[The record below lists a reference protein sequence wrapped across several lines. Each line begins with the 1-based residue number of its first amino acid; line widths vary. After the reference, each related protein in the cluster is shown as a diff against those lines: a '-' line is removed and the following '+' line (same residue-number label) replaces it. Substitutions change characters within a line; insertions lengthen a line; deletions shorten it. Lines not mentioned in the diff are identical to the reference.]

1 MSAAGSQRVVATVLD
16 VLFPQ
21 ACGGCGGELPTG
33 SGAVPLCSRCR
44 GVLDGEQ
51 RGQRDDHCPRCGAQ
65 VMREQEVPCLRCRD
79 RDLAF
84 ATHEALFDYRG
95 LARELLRQLKF
106 SGRTGLAIL
115 FAELLA
121 ARVDAAYRGCVVV
134 PVPARGA
141 RVRRHGYDAVDL
153 VVRHLR
159 TRHRC
164 CVGRLLRRRGGRQ
177 LKGLGRVDRQASIA
191 GRLRLV
197 HPPPR
202 RPLLL
207 IDDVYTTGATAHECA
222 AVLVAGGAPEVRVLT
237 LAQD

>member
-1 MSAAGSQRVVATVLD
+1 MSATGSQHIGAAVLD
-16 VLFPQ
+16 LLFPQ

-33 SGAVPLCSRCR
+33 AGAVPLCGRCR
-44 GVLDGEQ
+44 GVLGGEQ
-51 RGQRDDHCPRCGAQ
+51 RGPGGYCPRCGAPA
-65 VMREQEVPCLRCRD
+65 MREQDVPCLRCRA

-84 ATHEALFDYRG
+84 TSHEALFDYRG
-95 LARELLRQLKF
+95 LARELVRQFKF
-106 SGRTGLAIL
+106 SGRTGLATL

-121 ARVDAAYRGCVVV
+121 ARVAAAYRGCVVV
-134 PVPARGA
+134 PVPARGG

-153 VVRHLR
+153 VVRQLE
-159 TRHRC
+159 TSHRC
-164 CVGRLLRRRGGRQ
+164 CVRRLLHRRGGRQ

-191 GRLRLV
+191 GRLRLL

-202 RPLLL
+202 RALLL

-222 AVLVAGGAPEVRVLT
+222 AVLLAGGAPEVRVLT

>member
-1 MSAAGSQRVVATVLD
+1 MSAAGTQRVVTTILD

-33 SGAVPLCSRCR
+33 SGAVPLCGRCR
-44 GVLDGEQ
+44 GVLGGEQ
-51 RGQRDDHCPRCGAQ
+51 RSLRDHCPRCGAP
-65 VMREQEVPCLRCRD
+65 VMREQDVPCLRCRD

-84 ATHEALFDYRG
+84 VSHEALFDYRG
-95 LARELLRQLKF
+95 LARELLRQFKF
-106 SGRTGLAIL
+106 SGRTGLARL

-121 ARVDAAYRGCVVV
+121 LRVDAAYRDCVVV
-134 PVPARGA
+134 PVPARGG

-153 VVRHLR
+153 VVRHLE

-164 CVGRLLRRRGGRQ
+164 SVRRLLHRRAGRQ

-191 GRLRLV
+191 GRLRLLRS
-197 HPPPR
+197 PAR
-202 RPLLL
+202 RPVLLV
-207 IDDVYTTGATAHECA
+207 DDVYTTGATAHECA

>member
-1 MSAAGSQRVVATVLD
+1 MSAAGAQRVVATVLD

-33 SGAVPLCSRCR
+33 SGAVPLCRRCR
-44 GVLDGEQ
+44 SVLGGEQ
-51 RGQRDDHCPRCGAQ
+51 RGLRGRCPGCGAQ

-79 RDLAF
+79 QGLAF
-84 ATHEALFDYRG
+84 ASHEALFDYRG

-106 SGRTGLAIL
+106 SGRTGLASL

-134 PVPARGA
+134 PVPARGG

-153 VVRHLR
+153 MVRHLE

-164 CVGRLLRRRGGRQ
+164 RVGRLLHRRGGRQ

-197 HPPPR
+197 HAPPR

-207 IDDVYTTGATAHECA
+207 IDDVFTTGATAHECA